1 MSLKIIRSSRG
12 GKMRMF
18 EAILQDGKVYIHN
31 GTVEVPDVKILS
43 EGVGDSDGVVILAGS
58 ETVYIAQTTGD
69 LKNALTIIKD
79 GFTKL
84 ATEFGIL
91 GKEEQAKQRTERRET
106 QEKIVAPVVGD
117 APKIRAPSFVFDL
130 LGRPDMK

>member
-1 MSLKIIRSSRG
+1 MSLKIIQSSRG

-84 ATEFGIL
+84 AGDVV
-91 GKEEQAKQRTERRET
+91 QASGGTSDVGGATPTFASDMNQ
-106 QEKIVAPVVGD
+106 VAT
-117 APKIRAPSFVFDL
+117 DL
-130 LGRPDMK
+130 NNLIGGLK

>member
-84 ATEFGIL
+84 AGDVV
-91 GKEEQAKQRTERRET
+91 QASGGTSDVGGATPTFASDMNK
-106 QEKIVAPVVGD
+106 VAT
-117 APKIRAPSFVFDL
+117 DL
-130 LGRPDMK
+130 NNLIGGLK

>member
-1 MSLKIIRSSRG
+1 
-12 GKMRMF
+12 MF

-31 GTVEVPDVKILS
+31 GTVEVPNVKILS
-43 EGVGDSDGVVILAGS
+43 EGVGDSEGVVILAGT

-84 ATEFGIL
+84 AGDVV
-91 GKEEQAKQRTERRET
+91 QATGGTSDVGGAGPTFATDMNQ
-106 QEKIVAPVVGD
+106 VAT
-117 APKIRAPSFVFDL
+117 DL
-130 LGRPDMK
+130 NKLIGGLK

>member
-1 MSLKIIRSSRG
+1 MSLKIIRLSQG

-43 EGVGDSDGVVILAGS
+43 EGVGDSEGVVILAGA

-84 ATEFGIL
+84 AGDVI
-91 GKEEQAKQRTERRET
+91 QATGGLSDVGGAGPTFATDMNQ
-106 QEKIVAPVVGD
+106 VAT
-117 APKIRAPSFVFDL
+117 DL
-130 LGRPDMK
+130 DKLIGGLK

>member
-84 ATEFGIL
+84 AGDVV
-91 GKEEQAKQRTERRET
+91 QASGGTSDVGGATPTFASDMNK
-106 QEKIVAPVVGD
+106 VA
-117 APKIRAPSFVFDL
+117 SDL
-130 LGRPDMK
+130 NSLIGGLK

>member
-84 ATEFGIL
+84 AGDVV
-91 GKEEQAKQRTERRET
+91 QASGGTSDVGGATPTFASDMNK
-106 QEKIVAPVVGD
+106 VA
-117 APKIRAPSFVFDL
+117 SDL
-130 LGRPDMK
+130 DSLIGGLK

>member
-43 EGVGDSDGVVILAGS
+43 EGIGDSDGVVILAGS

-84 ATEFGIL
+84 AGDVV
-91 GKEEQAKQRTERRET
+91 QASGGTSDVGGATPTFASDMNK
-106 QEKIVAPVVGD
+106 VAT
-117 APKIRAPSFVFDL
+117 DL
-130 LGRPDMK
+130 NNLIGGLK

>member
-31 GTVEVPDVKILS
+31 GTVEMPDVKILS

-84 ATEFGIL
+84 AGDVV
-91 GKEEQAKQRTERRET
+91 QASGGTSDVGGATPTFASDMNK
-106 QEKIVAPVVGD
+106 VA
-117 APKIRAPSFVFDL
+117 SDL
-130 LGRPDMK
+130 DSLIGGLK

>member
-84 ATEFGIL
+84 AGDVV
-91 GKEEQAKQRTERRET
+91 QASGGTSDVGGATPTFASDMNQ
-106 QEKIVAPVVGD
+106 VAT
-117 APKIRAPSFVFDL
+117 DL
-130 LGRPDMK
+130 NNLIGGLK

>member
-31 GTVEVPDVKILS
+31 GTIEVPDVKILS

-84 ATEFGIL
+84 AGDVV
-91 GKEEQAKQRTERRET
+91 QASGGTSDVGGATPTFASDMNK
-106 QEKIVAPVVGD
+106 VAT
-117 APKIRAPSFVFDL
+117 DL
-130 LGRPDMK
+130 NNLIGGLK